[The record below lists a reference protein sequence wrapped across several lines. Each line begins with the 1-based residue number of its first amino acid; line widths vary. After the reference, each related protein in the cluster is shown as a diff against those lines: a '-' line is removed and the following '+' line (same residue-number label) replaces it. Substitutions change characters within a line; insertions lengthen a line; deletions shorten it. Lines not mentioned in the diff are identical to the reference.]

1 MWIIKVTDY
10 WGGQGMSLEQQ
21 IDKDYIQAMKDRDSA
36 RSSALSFLRSQI
48 KYARIEL
55 KTDKVEDKEIIAV
68 IKKQIKQRQ
77 DSIEQFRQGGRQ
89 DLVGKEE
96 VELNILK
103 SYLPAEM
110 SQEDVRKIIKET
122 IAALGASSIKDMGK
136 VMKEASVKLAGRA
149 DNKLVSELVKA
160 ELS

>member
-1 MWIIKVTDY
+1 
-10 WGGQGMSLEQQ
+10 
-21 IDKDYIQAMKDRDSA
+21 
-36 RSSALSFLRSQI
+36 
-48 KYARIEL
+48 
-55 KTDKVEDKEIIAV
+55 VEDKDIIIV

-96 VELNILK
+96 AELNILK

-110 SQEDVRKIIKET
+110 SQEDVRKIVKET
-122 IAALGASSIKDMGK
+122 IASLGASSIKDMGK
-136 VMKEASVKLAGRA
+136 VMKEASLKLAGRA

>member
-1 MWIIKVTDY
+1 
-10 WGGQGMSLEQQ
+10 MSLEQQ
-21 IDKDYIQAMKDRDSA
+21 IDKDYIQAMKDRDSV

-55 KTDKVEDKEIIAV
+55 KVDKVEDKDIIIV

-96 VELNILK
+96 AELNILK

-110 SQEDVRKIIKET
+110 SQEDVRKIVKET
-122 IAALGASSIKDMGK
+122 IASLGASSIKDMGK
-136 VMKEASVKLAGRA
+136 VMKEASLKLAGRA

>member
-1 MWIIKVTDY
+1 
-10 WGGQGMSLEQQ
+10 MSLEQK

-55 KTDKVEDKEIIAV
+55 KTEQVPDQDVIAV

-77 DSIEQFRQGGRQ
+77 DSIEQFKQGGRA
-89 DLVGKEE
+89 DLVEKEE
-96 VELNILK
+96 KELAILK

-110 SQEDVRKIIKET
+110 SADEIKSIIKET
-122 IAALGASSIKDMGK
+122 IKATGASSIKDMGR
-136 VMKEASVKLAGRA
+136 VMKEAGVKLAGRA
-149 DNKLVSELVKA
+149 DNKQVSELVKS
-160 ELS
+160 ELSQL

>member
-1 MWIIKVTDY
+1 
-10 WGGQGMSLEQQ
+10 MSLEQQ

-55 KTDKVEDKEIIAV
+55 KTDKVPDQDIISV

-96 VELNILK
+96 TELNILK

-110 SQEDVRKIIKET
+110 SQEDIRKIVQEV
-122 IAALGASSIKDMGK
+122 IAELGASSIKDMGK
-136 VMKEASVKLAGRA
+136 VMKEAGARLAGRA
-149 DNKLVSELVKA
+149 DNKLVSEIVKA